1 MRVMGRNQMHTLA
14 FAAMA
19 IFLLLPVVAF
29 AVTDFIDV
37 DDSNV
42 FKADIEWMAANGI
55 TKGCNPPANDRYC
68 PSVTVT
74 REQMA
79 AFMHRLALSQAVDAG
94 TVQGFTAVELQG
106 QTGPAGPTGPQGP
119 PGDDGVD
126 GADGTPG
133 PAGPAGPAGA
143 DGAQGPVGPA
153 GPQGPAGAD
162 GVDGVGSYYL
172 VTGTPSSVS
181 SESTVTESCSDS
193 NDVAVSGGYIY
204 SVGSRGYAVDS
215 WPSAANSWSVR
226 YRKDGGPTGDLTV
239 YVVCAAIP

>member
-106 QTGPAGPTGPQGP
+106 QTGPAGPK
-119 PGDDGVD
+119 
-126 GADGTPG
+126 
-133 PAGPAGPAGA
+133 
-143 DGAQGPVGPA
+143 

-162 GVDGVGSYYL
+162 GVDGIGSYYL

-193 NDVAVSGGYIY
+193 NDVAVSGGYTY

>member
-1 MRVMGRNQMHTLA
+1 MGRNQMHTLA

-19 IFLLLPVVAF
+19 IFLVLPVVAF
-29 AVTDFIDV
+29 AVTDLIDV

-126 GADGTPG
+126 G
-133 PAGPAGPAGA
+133 
-143 DGAQGPVGPA
+143 
-153 GPQGPAGAD
+153 
-162 GVDGVGSYYL
+162 VGSYYL

-193 NDVAVSGGYIY
+193 NDVAVSGGYTY

>member
-42 FKADIEWMAANGI
+42 FKADLEWMAANGI
-55 TKGCNPPANDRYC
+55 TKGCNPPANDKYC

-79 AFMHRLALSQAVDAG
+79 AFMHRLALSQAVDAA

-119 PGDDGVD
+119 PGD
-126 GADGTPG
+126 
-133 PAGPAGPAGA
+133 
-143 DGAQGPVGPA
+143 
-153 GPQGPAGAD
+153 D

-193 NDVAVSGGYIY
+193 NDVAVSGGYTY

>member
-119 PGDDGVD
+119 PGDDSVD
-126 GADGTPG
+126 G
-133 PAGPAGPAGA
+133 
-143 DGAQGPVGPA
+143 V
-153 GPQGPAGAD
+153 
-162 GVDGVGSYYL
+162 GVGSYYL

-193 NDVAVSGGYIY
+193 NDVAVSGGYTY

-215 WPSAANSWSVR
+215 WPSAANAWSVR

>member
-1 MRVMGRNQMHTLA
+1 MHTLA

-94 TVQGFTAVELQG
+94 TVQGFTAVDLQG
-106 QTGPAGPTGPQGP
+106 QTGPAGPK
-119 PGDDGVD
+119 
-126 GADGTPG
+126 
-133 PAGPAGPAGA
+133 
-143 DGAQGPVGPA
+143 

-162 GVDGVGSYYL
+162 GVDGIGSYYL

-193 NDVAVSGGYIY
+193 NDVAVSGGYTY
-204 SVGSRGYAVDS
+204 SVGSRGYAIDS
-215 WPSAANSWSVR
+215 WPSAANAWSVR

>member
-42 FKADIEWMAANGI
+42 FKADLEWMAANGI
-55 TKGCNPPANDRYC
+55 TKGCNPPANDKYC

-79 AFMHRLALSQAVDAG
+79 AFMHRLALSQAVDAA

-119 PGDDGVD
+119 PGD
-126 GADGTPG
+126 
-133 PAGPAGPAGA
+133 
-143 DGAQGPVGPA
+143 
-153 GPQGPAGAD
+153 D

-193 NDVAVSGGYIY
+193 NDVAVSGGYTY

-215 WPSAANSWSVR
+215 WPSAANAWSVR

>member
-1 MRVMGRNQMHTLA
+1 MRVIARNQMHKLA

-119 PGDDGVD
+119 PGG
-126 GADGTPG
+126 
-133 PAGPAGPAGA
+133 
-143 DGAQGPVGPA
+143 
-153 GPQGPAGAD
+153 D

-193 NDVAVSGGYIY
+193 NDVAVSGGYTY
-204 SVGSRGYAVDS
+204 SVGSRGYAIDS

>member
-1 MRVMGRNQMHTLA
+1 MGRNQMHMLA

-29 AVTDFIDV
+29 AVTDLIDV

-126 GADGTPG
+126 G
-133 PAGPAGPAGA
+133 
-143 DGAQGPVGPA
+143 
-153 GPQGPAGAD
+153 
-162 GVDGVGSYYL
+162 VGSYYL

-193 NDVAVSGGYIY
+193 NDVAVSGGYTY